1 MASQYKLKMTDETR
15 ELIRHLHPAMKQKVR
30 VALTEILENPGCGEA
45 LRGELQG
52 LRSFWVSKFRIIYR
66 AVAQV
71 IEVVALGPRR
81 SIYEETLR
89 LLQVEGSS
97 NGSLS
102 QISPRLCRH
111 WRIRAGI
118 LDWQQAPGCST
129 GSLP

>member
-15 ELIRHLHPAMKQKVR
+15 ELIRHLHPAIKQKVR
-30 VALTEILENPGCGEA
+30 VALAEILGDPSCGKT

-52 LRSFWVSKFRIIYR
+52 LRSFRVRQLRIIYR

-89 LLQVEGSS
+89 LLQAAESK
-97 NGSLS
+97 
-102 QISPRLCRH
+102 
-111 WRIRAGI
+111 
-118 LDWQQAPGCST
+118 
-129 GSLP
+129 